1 MQMKADVILADLG
14 QRVAELERKLDI
26 LTELET
32 RIEQLEELG
41 AEQQR
46 QLDSLNAL
54 ADIDI
59 NEITDLVDRWMML
72 RAELMIWKIALVT

>member
-26 LTELET
+26 VTELET
-32 RIEQLEELG
+32 RIEQLEELV
-41 AEQQR
+41 AEQR